1 MIIIYVPN
9 WFNSISNE
17 RVKSRIDSS
26 LVDTDSS
33 AVVVQFISCAWLF
46 VLWWSPECV
55 KPVHLHVTK
64 TGQVQQIKITGA
76 RHAPLSPHVTEIV
89 SVSACWRLDVIEII
103 FFRNRKYFFSP
114 FLSGACILSPCV
126 GTSPPFCTW
135 IQIVIAPGPGHVMT
149 MCHLCVERL
158 VLWLLGHELVPPV
171 AQCGVALVSVLQ
183 SPLEIVTLTGT
194 GL

>member
-1 MIIIYVPN
+1 M
-9 WFNSISNE
+9 
-17 RVKSRIDSS
+17 
-26 LVDTDSS
+26 
-33 AVVVQFISCAWLF
+33 
-46 VLWWSPECV
+46 

-114 FLSGACILSPCV
+114 FLSGACILSPWV

-135 IQIVIAPGPGHVMT
+135 IQIVIAPGPGHVIT
-149 MCHLCVERL
+149 TGVRPK
-158 VLWLLGHELVPPV
+158 GAGGASVPPMKNISACRNENRATV
-171 AQCGVALVSVLQ
+171 
-183 SPLEIVTLTGT
+183 GT
-194 GL
+194 GMKVLFGQKLEVC

>member
-9 WFNSISNE
+9 WFSLISNE
-17 RVKSRIDSS
+17 RVKSRTDSS

-46 VLWWSPECV
+46 VWWWSPECEA
-55 KPVHLHVTK
+55 VHLHVTK

-76 RHAPLSPHVTEIV
+76 KHAPLSPHVTEIV

-103 FFRNRKYFFSP
+103 FFRDRKYFFSP
-114 FLSGACILSPCV
+114 FLSGACILSPWV

-135 IQIVIAPGPGHVMT
+135 IQTVIAPAPGYAPWWPCT
-149 MCHLCVERL
+149 CV
-158 VLWLLGHELVPPV
+158 
-171 AQCGVALVSVLQ
+171 
-183 SPLEIVTLTGT
+183 
-194 GL
+194 